1 MTFLQP
7 WMLAALPLVSL
18 PLIIHLINQRRF
30 QTVPWAAMRFL
41 LSARALSRG
50 YSRLRHWLVMALRM
64 LAVAAVVFAVGRP
77 LSRGWLALAAGGRPD
92 TALVILDRSPSMAA
106 RDGAA
111 PDTKL
116 ATGRRQV
123 AEALATL
130 GAARTLL
137 LVDPERPPVEL
148 ADPAALEGLPAAG
161 AAAAP
166 ADIPRLLEA
175 ALEFL
180 RTSGAGTTEIWIC
193 SDQRANDWAIDAPAW
208 AGIREAFARL
218 PQPVRFQLVSFEA
231 PAARNVAVRVQTVT
245 LERRD
250 AARQLAISIA
260 LQREEDGEA
269 VTVPVAIEIGGV
281 ASTVE
286 VTLAG
291 REAVL
296 ANHVIPLEAAA
307 EARGWGR
314 VSIPADANTADN
326 EFFFV
331 FDEPPPRRTLV
342 VAEEPAA
349 ARPLVLA
356 AEIPPERGLVATATL
371 VPPADL
377 DTAGLEAAALVVW
390 QAPLPEGRAAA
401 ALAAYVSGGG
411 QVVFLPPARPED
423 TAARAFAGV
432 SWTTWRDHDPPAAP
446 ATWRTDRDLLAN
458 TRSGAA
464 LPVGELRIR
473 RTCGVSGEVVPLA
486 SLADGWP
493 LVARAGAGQE
503 RQERAPGPGA
513 SGGAVSG
520 AAFLTTT
527 AAGGDSSLAAEGV
540 VLYCLLQRA
549 IDRGLAALST
559 VRQADAGPA
568 AAALLTAGAAPRRLS
583 APRAG
588 AVTEPG
594 EAAGVYA
601 LGDRLVAVNRPAAED
616 AAALVADARIDEVF
630 AGLPLVR
637 IAGQAGGGSRLVQEI
652 WRGFLVAV
660 ILALIGEGLLCLPAG
675 PRPVPT
681 AARPRAFEAAA

>member
-106 RDGAA
+106 RDGGAS
-111 PDTKL
+111 DTKL
-116 ATGRRQV
+116 TTGRRQM

-148 ADPAALEGLPAAG
+148 ADPGALVGVPAAG
-161 AAAAP
+161 ASAAP

-175 ALEFL
+175 ALEFV

-218 PQPVRFQLVSFEA
+218 PQPVRFQLVSFESAA
-231 PAARNVAVRVQTVT
+231 PRNVAVRVAAAT

-250 AARQLAISIA
+250 AARQLAITIRLERA
-260 LQREEDGEA
+260 EDREPA
-269 VTVPVAIEIGGV
+269 TVPVTIEIGGV

-286 VTLAG
+286 VALAG

-296 ANHVIPLEAAA
+296 ANHVIPLDAAP

-314 VSIPADANTADN
+314 VSIPADANEADN

-349 ARPLVLA
+349 ARALVLA
-356 AEIPPERGLVATATL
+356 AEIPPERGLAATAAVVT
-371 VPPADL
+371 PAEV
-377 DTAGLEAAALVVW
+377 DTAGLETAALVVW
-390 QAPLPEGRAAA
+390 QAPLPEGRTST
-401 ALAAYVSGGG
+401 ALAAYVAGGG
-411 QVVFLPPARPED
+411 QVVFLPPARPDE
-423 TAARAFAGV
+423 TTGRGFAGV

-446 ATWRTDRDLLAN
+446 STWRTDRDLLAN

-464 LPVGELRIR
+464 LPVGELRVR
-473 RTCGVSGEVVPLA
+473 RSCGLAGEVVPLA
-486 SLADGWP
+486 ALADGGP
-493 LVARAGAGQE
+493 LVARAAAGAEAAEHGAG
-503 RQERAPGPGA
+503 PGGA
-513 SGGAVSG
+513 GAVSG

-527 AAGGDSSLAAEGV
+527 TAAGDSSLAAEGV

-549 IDRGLAALST
+549 IDRGLAVLAT

-568 AAALLTAGAAPRRLS
+568 AARLLTAGGAARRLS
-583 APRAG
+583 APAAG
-588 AVTEPG
+588 AVPEPG
-594 EAAGVYA
+594 WAAGVHA
-601 LGDRLVAVNRPAAED
+601 VGDRLVAVNRPAAED
-616 AAALVADARIDEVF
+616 AAAIVPDARIDEVF

-660 ILALIGEGLLCLPAG
+660 ILALIGEGLLCLPSRSRSTPALATG
-675 PRPVPT
+675 GI
-681 AARPRAFEAAA
+681 